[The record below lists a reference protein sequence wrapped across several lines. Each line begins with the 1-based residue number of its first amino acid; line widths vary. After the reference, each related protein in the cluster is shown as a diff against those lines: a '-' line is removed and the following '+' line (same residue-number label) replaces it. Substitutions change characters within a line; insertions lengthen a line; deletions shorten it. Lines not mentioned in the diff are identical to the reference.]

1 MNTTFLTAAVLL
13 FVAVVM
19 SCQSAWV
26 WWNGRHGAAA
36 KRLAARLE
44 ALTAGSTSRR
54 EALSILKARRLGAA
68 TPLARALPFLRSLDA
83 WLMQSGLPWSLGRL
97 GATCTAFALIAMLGA
112 SLARVPL
119 AGAFGAALAGALQPL
134 LYVRRHRARR
144 LRHFERQLPDICDML
159 ARALRAGH
167 AFSSAIDMAGTEF
180 AEPAGGEFRITFD
193 EINYGVS
200 LNDALA
206 GLATRMPVR
215 DLRYLVIAVL
225 IQRETGGNLAELFDS
240 IAWLIRERFKLFDK
254 VRVLSAEG
262 RLSAW
267 VLGMLPIGSA
277 ALISIVNP
285 TFLDV
290 FWNDPVGVRLLDGIV
305 ISMICGAVWIRRIV
319 RIRV

>member
-19 SCQSAWV
+19 SCQTAWV

-36 KRLAARLE
+36 KRMAARLE
-44 ALTAGSTSRR
+44 SLTAGSTSRR

-68 TPLARALPFLRSLDA
+68 TPLARALPWLHSLDA

-97 GATCTAFALIAMLGA
+97 CASCAAFGLAVLAGA
-112 SLARVPL
+112 SLANLPL
-119 AGAFGAALAGALQPL
+119 AVALSGALAGALLPVL
-134 LYVRRHRARR
+134 HVRRHRARR
-144 LRHFERQLPDICDML
+144 LRHFERQLPEVCDML
-159 ARALRAGH
+159 GRALRAGH

-180 AEPAGGEFRITFD
+180 PEPAGGEFRTTFD

-200 LNDALA
+200 LNDALC
-206 GLATRMPVR
+206 GLANRMPVR

-240 IAWLIRERFKLFDK
+240 IAWLVRERFKLFDK

-262 RLSAW
+262 KLSAW

-277 ALISIVNP
+277 AIINFVNP
-285 TFLDV
+285 DFLDP
-290 FWNDPVGVRLLDGIV
+290 FWNDPVGIRLLDGIV
-305 ISMICGAVWIRRIV
+305 ISMICGALWIRRIV